1 MFFQRPGREH
11 VRPVDIQFYKD
22 AEAVGLREV
31 MEMAAEA
38 PKIVYVIGHTNPDT
52 DSVCSAIGYAHFKNV
67 TDRRYL
73 FTPARAGKI
82 NEETRFVLDRFGV
95 PVPQIVESLAATVS
109 DLELK
114 KPISIHVRDSVQML
128 SALMRQT
135 GVRSLPVVDSSG
147 RVTGIVGLKDIARH
161 YMDSVGFS
169 DLRETPIDLD
179 ILVKALEGRVL
190 CNPKGIANL
199 SGKVFTA
206 SMQKGTL
213 LNKVHPGDVVITGDQ
228 HDIQIDLIRSG
239 CSALIVTDGMP
250 VGQDVVAA
258 AEKHGTLLIASPHH
272 AFATVQIMTM
282 SEPVATIMC
291 SNTSA
296 VGLYT
301 PMAEL
306 RKKILESEY
315 RSVVVVD
322 SDSRLIG
329 FVTRTDLLQPV
340 RKRAILVDHNEIS
353 QAVDNIEEAEI
364 LEIIDHHRVGD
375 ISTVA
380 PIYVYNDPIGS
391 TCSVVAGMM
400 FLHQIHIPSEIAGVL
415 LSGIL
420 SDTLLL
426 TLSTTTERDRQAAG
440 RLAEIA
446 GVEIK
451 DYGKELLHAS
461 INIQGKTAAELIEA
475 DFKEFLIAGRKLGV
489 SQMMVLD
496 CEEIDWKAPD
506 LLAELEAIRAKGGYD
521 LTVLLITNPLLASY
535 ERVLLKGEAWIVEKA
550 FGVKVEN
557 DTCILPR
564 VMSRKKDFIPALG
577 QILSMGDAGRK

>member
-1 MFFQRPGREH
+1 M
-11 VRPVDIQFYKD
+11 
-22 AEAVGLREV
+22 AVQSS
-31 MEMAAEA
+31 
-38 PKIVYVIGHTNPDT
+38 KIVYVIGHKNPDT

-82 NEETRFVLDRFGV
+82 NEETSFVLERFGV
-95 PVPQIVESLAATVS
+95 PVPQVVESLAATVS

-114 KPISIHVRDSVQML
+114 KPISVHEGDSVQML
-128 SALMRQT
+128 ATLMRET
-135 GVRSLPVVDSSG
+135 GVRSVPVVDGSG

-169 DLRETPIDLD
+169 DLSKTPISLD
-179 ILVKALEGRVL
+179 ILVRTLDGRVI
-190 CNPKGIANL
+190 CNPGKRDSL
-199 SGKVFTA
+199 SGSIFTA

-213 LNKVHPGDVVITGDQ
+213 LNRVHPGDVVIIGDQ
-228 HDIQIDLIRSG
+228 HDIQLDLIRSG

-250 VGQDVVAA
+250 IGQDVVAA
-258 AEKHGTLLIASPHH
+258 AEAGGTLLISSPHH
-272 AFATVQIMTM
+272 AFSTVQIMTM
-282 SEPVATIMC
+282 SEPVSTIMC

-301 PMAEL
+301 PMAQL
-306 RKKILESEY
+306 RKSVLESEY
-315 RSVVVVD
+315 RSAVVVD

-329 FVTRTDLLQPV
+329 FITRTDLLQLV

-391 TCSVVAGMM
+391 TCTVVAGIML
-400 FLHQIHIPSEIAGVL
+400 LHQVHIPQEIAGVL

-426 TLSTTTERDRQAAG
+426 TLSTTTDRDRQVAA

-446 GVEIK
+446 GVSIA
-451 DYGKELLHAS
+451 DYGRELLHES
-461 INIQGKTAAELIEA
+461 INVKDKTAAELIEA
-475 DFKEFLIAGRKLGV
+475 DFKEFLIGGRKLGV

-496 CEEIDWKAPD
+496 CEEIDWKAPA
-506 LLAELEAIRAKGGYD
+506 LLEELEAIRVKGGYD
-521 LTVLLITNPLLASY
+521 LTALLITNPLLASY
-535 ERVLLKGEAWIVEKA
+535 ERVLLKGEVWIVEKA

-557 DTCILPR
+557 DTCTLPR
-564 VMSRKKDFIPALG
+564 VMSRKRDFIPALG
-577 QILSMGDAGRK
+577 QVLSMSR

>member
-1 MFFQRPGREH
+1 
-11 VRPVDIQFYKD
+11 
-22 AEAVGLREV
+22 
-31 MEMAAEA
+31 MAARN
-38 PKIVYVIGHTNPDT
+38 PKIVYVIGHRNPDA
-52 DSVCSAIGYAHFKNV
+52 DSVCSAIGYAYFKNV

-82 NEETRFVLDRFGV
+82 NEETSFVLERFGV
-95 PVPQIVESLAATVS
+95 PVPQVVESLAATVS

-114 KPISIHVRDSVQML
+114 KPISIHEGDSVKML
-128 SALMRQT
+128 SALMRET
-135 GVRSLPVVDSSG
+135 GVRSVPVVDGSG

-169 DLRETPIDLD
+169 DLAEAPISLD
-179 ILVKALEGRVL
+179 ILIRTLDGRVI
-190 CNPKGIANL
+190 CNPKGIESL

-206 SMQKGTL
+206 SMQKGTI
-213 LNKVHPGDVVITGDQ
+213 LNRVHPGDVVVTGDQ
-228 HDIQIDLIRSG
+228 YDLQMDLIRSG
-239 CSALIVTDGMP
+239 CCALIVTDGMP
-250 VGQDVVAA
+250 IAQDVVAA
-258 AEKHGTLLIASPHH
+258 AEERGTLLISSPHH

-282 SEPVATIMC
+282 SEPVSTIMC
-291 SNTSA
+291 SNTSS

-301 PMAEL
+301 PIAEL

-315 RSVVVVD
+315 RSAVVVD

-329 FVTRTDLLQPV
+329 FITRTDLLRPV
-340 RKRAILVDHNEIS
+340 RKRAILVDHNEVS

-391 TCSVVAGMM
+391 TCTVVAGMM
-400 FLHQIHIPSEIAGVL
+400 FLHQIHIPPEIAGVL

-426 TLSTTTERDRQAAG
+426 TLSTTTDRDRQAAA

-446 GVEIK
+446 GVVIE
-451 DYGKELLHAS
+451 DYGKELLHES
-461 INIQGKTAAELIEA
+461 INVKGKTAAELIGA
-475 DFKEFLIAGRKLGV
+475 DFKEFLIGGRKLGV

-506 LLAELEAIRAKGGYD
+506 LLAELEAIRVKGGYD

-535 ERVLLKGEAWIVEKA
+535 ERVLLKGEAWMVEKA

-564 VMSRKKDFIPALG
+564 VMSRKRDFIPALG
-577 QILSMGDAGRK
+577 QVLSMSDAGRI

>member
-1 MFFQRPGREH
+1 
-11 VRPVDIQFYKD
+11 
-22 AEAVGLREV
+22 
-31 MEMAAEA
+31 MAAQG

-95 PVPQIVESLAATVS
+95 PVPQVVESLAATVS

-114 KPISIHVRDSVQML
+114 KPISVHERDSVQML
-128 SALMRQT
+128 SGLMRET
-135 GVRSLPVVDSSG
+135 GVRSLPVVDGSG

-179 ILVKALEGRVL
+179 ILIKALDGRVL
-190 CNPKGIANL
+190 CNPKGIGSL

-228 HDIQIDLIRSG
+228 HDIQIDLIQSG

-250 VGQDVVAA
+250 IGQDVVTA
-258 AEKHGTLLIASPHH
+258 AEKHGALLISSPHH

-440 RLAEIA
+440 KLAEIA
-446 GVEIK
+446 GVAIT

-461 INIQGKTAAELIEA
+461 INVQDKTAAELIGA

-506 LLAELEAIRAKGGYD
+506 LLAELAAIRAKGGYD

-535 ERVLLKGEAWIVEKA
+535 ERVLVKGEAWIVEKA

-557 DTCILPR
+557 GTCILPR
-564 VMSRKKDFIPALG
+564 VMSRKMDFIPALG
-577 QILSMGDAGRK
+577 QVLSMSDAGRG

>member
-1 MFFQRPGREH
+1 
-11 VRPVDIQFYKD
+11 
-22 AEAVGLREV
+22 
-31 MEMAAEA
+31 MAAESS
-38 PKIVYVIGHTNPDT
+38 KIVYVIGHKNPDT

-73 FTPARAGKI
+73 FTAARAGKI
-82 NEETRFVLDRFGV
+82 NEETRFVLERFGV
-95 PVPQIVESLAATVS
+95 PAPQVVESLVATVS
-109 DLELK
+109 DLDLK
-114 KPISIHVRDSVQML
+114 KPVSIHERDSVQML
-128 SALMRQT
+128 SALMRRS
-135 GVRSLPVVDSSG
+135 GVRSLPVVDGSG

-169 DLRETPIDLD
+169 DLSDAPIDLD
-179 ILVKALEGRVL
+179 ILIRALDGRVI
-190 CNPKGIANL
+190 CNPNKVERL
-199 SGKVFTA
+199 SGRVFTA

-213 LNKVHPGDVVITGDQ
+213 LNRVHPGDVVITGDQ
-228 HDIQIDLIRSG
+228 HDIQTDLIRSG
-239 CSALIVTDGMP
+239 CSCLIVTDGLP
-250 VGQDVVAA
+250 IVPDVVIA
-258 AEKHGTLLIASPHH
+258 AEKHGTLIVSSPHH

-282 SEPVATIMC
+282 SEPVSAIMC
-291 SNTSA
+291 TNMSP

-301 PMAEL
+301 PIAEL

-315 RSVVVVD
+315 RSAVVVD
-322 SDSRLIG
+322 GDGRLIG
-329 FVTRTDLLQPV
+329 FITRTDLLRPV

-391 TCSVVAGMM
+391 TCTVVAGMM
-400 FLHQIHIPSEIAGVL
+400 FLHQVHIPPEIAGVL

-426 TLSTTTERDRQAAG
+426 TLSTTTDRDRKAAE

-446 GVEIK
+446 RVELA
-451 DYGKELLHAS
+451 DYGRELLHAS
-461 INIQGKTAAELIEA
+461 INIQGKSARELIGA
-475 DFKEFLIAGRKLGV
+475 DFKEFLIGGRKLGV

-496 CEEIDWKAPD
+496 CEEIDWRAPD
-506 LLAELEAIRAKGGYD
+506 LLAELERIRTEGGYD
-521 LTVLLITNPLLASY
+521 LTALLITNPLLASY
-535 ERVLLKGEAWIVEKA
+535 ERVLLKGQEWIVENA

-557 DTCILPR
+557 GTCILPR
-564 VMSRKKDFIPALG
+564 VMSRKRDFIPALG
-577 QILSMGDAGRK
+577 QALSMAGQGG

>member
-1 MFFQRPGREH
+1 
-11 VRPVDIQFYKD
+11 
-22 AEAVGLREV
+22 
-31 MEMAAEA
+31 MAAEG

-95 PVPQIVESLAATVS
+95 PVPQVVESLAATVS

-114 KPISIHVRDSVQML
+114 KPISVHERDSVQML
-128 SALMRQT
+128 SVLMRET

-169 DLRETPIDLD
+169 DLKETPIDLD
-179 ILVKALEGRVL
+179 ILIRALDGRVL
-190 CNPKGIANL
+190 CNPKGIGSL
-199 SGKVFTA
+199 SGKVYTA

-250 VGQDVVAA
+250 IGQDVVTA
-258 AEKHGTLLIASPHH
+258 AEKHGTLLISSRHH

-291 SNTSA
+291 SNISE

-301 PMAEL
+301 PMSEL

-446 GVEIK
+446 GVAIK

-461 INIQGKTAAELIEA
+461 INVQDKTAAELIGA

-535 ERVLLKGEAWIVEKA
+535 ERVLLKGEVWIVEKA

-557 DTCILPR
+557 GTCILPR
-564 VMSRKKDFIPALG
+564 VMSRKRDFIPALG
-577 QILSMGDAGRK
+577 QVLSMSDAGRR

>member
-1 MFFQRPGREH
+1 M
-11 VRPVDIQFYKD
+11 
-22 AEAVGLREV
+22 AVQSS
-31 MEMAAEA
+31 
-38 PKIVYVIGHTNPDT
+38 KIVYVIGHKNPDT

-82 NEETRFVLDRFGV
+82 NEETRFVLERFGV
-95 PVPQIVESLAATVS
+95 PVPQVVESLAATVS
-109 DLELK
+109 DLQLK
-114 KPISIHVRDSVQML
+114 KPISVHEGDSVQML
-128 SALMRQT
+128 AALMRET
-135 GVRSLPVVDSSG
+135 GVRSVPVVDGSG

-169 DLRETPIDLD
+169 DLTETPISLD
-179 ILVKALEGRVL
+179 ILVRTLDGRVI
-190 CNPKGIANL
+190 CNPGRQDSL
-199 SGKVFTA
+199 SGRIFTA

-213 LNKVHPGDVVITGDQ
+213 LNLVHPGDVVIIGDQ
-228 HDIQIDLIRSG
+228 HDIQLDLIRSG

-250 VGQDVVAA
+250 IGQDVVAA
-258 AEKHGTLLIASPHH
+258 AEEGGALLISSPHH
-272 AFATVQIMTM
+272 AFSTVQIMTM
-282 SEPVATIMC
+282 SEPVSTIMC

-301 PMAEL
+301 PMAQL
-306 RKKILESEY
+306 RKKVLESEY
-315 RSVVVVD
+315 RSAVVVD

-329 FVTRTDLLQPV
+329 FITRTDLLQHV

-391 TCSVVAGMM
+391 TCSVVAGIML
-400 FLHQIHIPSEIAGVL
+400 LHQVHIPPEIAGVL

-426 TLSTTTERDRQAAG
+426 TLSTTTDRDRQVAS
-440 RLAEIA
+440 RLAEIS
-446 GVEIK
+446 GVEIAE
-451 DYGKELLHAS
+451 YGKELLHES
-461 INIQGKTAAELIEA
+461 INVKDKTAAELIGA
-475 DFKEFLIAGRKLGV
+475 DFKEFLIGGRKLGI

-496 CEEIDWKAPD
+496 CEEIDWKARD
-506 LLAELEAIRAKGGYD
+506 LLEELEAIRIKGGYD
-521 LTVLLITNPLLASY
+521 LTALLITNPLLASY
-535 ERVLLKGEAWIVEKA
+535 ERVLLKGEVWIVEKA
-550 FGVKVEN
+550 FEVKVEN
-557 DTCILPR
+557 DTCTLPR
-564 VMSRKKDFIPALG
+564 VMSRKRDFIPALG
-577 QILSMGDAGRK
+577 QVLSISDAGSR